1 MRKTFC
7 QVLLLLALPL
17 TLAAQ
22 NRLPNR
28 LLDAKADLE
37 KLIAASG
44 AETVGVA
51 IYDLDNKQT
60 LLLNERAIF
69 HAASTMKLPVM
80 MELFRRASDKRLLL
94 SERIEVK
101 NKFFSIIDGS
111 EYALNRD
118 DDSDEE
124 IYRRIGQPMT
134 ILELTE
140 HMITMSSNLATN
152 LLIEK
157 ANPEKIAELLAKL
170 GINDTKVLRG
180 VEDQKAFNAGKNN
193 TTTAYDLMLMLKAL
207 HERKVGNSKACERM
221 IQILGGQKFNDGI
234 PAGLPR
240 NATVA
245 HKTGSIT
252 KHNHDA
258 ALVMPALRKPYI
270 IVVLTRGIADEKNSD
285 KLIAAISRTVYAA
298 LTP

>member
-1 MRKTFC
+1 MRKTLC
-7 QVLLLLALPL
+7 LTLLLLALPL

-22 NRLPNR
+22 NRLTT
-28 LLDAKADLE
+28 AKAELE

-44 AETVGVA
+44 AEKVGVA
-51 IYDLDNKQT
+51 VYDLDNKQS
-60 LLLNERAIF
+60 LMLNERAVF

-101 NKFFSIIDGS
+101 NKFFSIVDGS
-111 EYALNRD
+111 EFALNRD

-157 ANPEKIAELLAKL
+157 ANPEKVMELLAKL

-180 VEDQKAFNAGKNN
+180 VEDNKAFQAGKNN
-193 TTTAYDLMLMLKAL
+193 VTTAYDLMLMLKAL
-207 HERKVGNSKACERM
+207 HERKVGNGKACEKM
-221 IQILGGQKFNDGI
+221 IQILGGQRFNDGI

-240 NATVA
+240 DASVA

-258 ALVMPALRKPYI
+258 ALVMPALRKPYL
-270 IVVLTRGIADEKNSD
+270 IVVLTRGIADEKKSD

>member
-1 MRKTFC
+1 MHKTLSLLF
-7 QVLLLLALPL
+7 LLLALPH

-22 NRLPNR
+22 NRLTE
-28 LLDAKADLE
+28 AKAEIE
-37 KLIAASG
+37 KLILMSG
-44 AETVGVA
+44 AEKVGVA
-51 IYDLDNKQT
+51 VYDTDNKQT
-60 LLLNERAIF
+60 LMLNEREVF

-94 SERIEVK
+94 TERLEVK
-101 NKFFSIIDGS
+101 NKFYSIIDGS
-111 EYALNRD
+111 EYSLDRR

-124 IYRRIGQPMT
+124 VYRRLGQPMT

-157 ANPEKIAELLAKL
+157 AQPEKVMELLAKL

-193 TTTAYDLMLMLKAL
+193 VTTAYDLMLMLKAI
-207 HERKVGNSKACERM
+207 HERKVGNGKACEKM
-221 IQILGGQKFNDGI
+221 IQILGGQRFNDGI

-240 NATVA
+240 DATVA

-258 ALVMPALRKPYI
+258 ALVMPALRKPYL
-270 IVVLTRGIADEKNSD
+270 IVVLTRGIADEKKSD
-285 KLIAAISRTVYAA
+285 KLIANISRVVYVA
-298 LTP
+298 LAP